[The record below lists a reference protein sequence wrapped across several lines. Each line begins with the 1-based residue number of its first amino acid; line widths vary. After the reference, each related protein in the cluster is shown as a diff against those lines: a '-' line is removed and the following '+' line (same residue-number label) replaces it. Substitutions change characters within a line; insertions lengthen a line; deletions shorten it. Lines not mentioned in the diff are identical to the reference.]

1 MDVKQISVFL
11 ENKPGTLNEMT
22 KVLTE
27 HEIDLRALSLAE
39 TTDFGIA
46 RFITADVLETISI
59 LKDAGYV
66 SSLTPV
72 VVAEIPDEAGAL
84 NRVLQIF
91 MEYKAFECAVA
102 KCAQFILRCAAG
114 KLSHAVAGTENVSV
128 IRSKSEETAWDVN
141 RYRIQVGQCRG
152 LFHMTSFFH
161 AYTVLRGISTA
172 EHVQRL
178 LLRYRNDIIC
188 NGVEEHSPAKPPLA
202 V

>member
-22 KVLTE
+22 KVLTD
-27 HEIDLRALSLAE
+27 HEIDLRALSLAD

-91 MEYKAFECAVA
+91 MDYNINLEYMYA
-102 KCAQFILRCAAG
+102 ILG
-114 KLSHAVAGTENVSV
+114 
-128 IRSKSEETAWDVN
+128 SKS
-141 RYRIQVGQCRG
+141 G
-152 LFHMTSFFH
+152 H
-161 AYTVLRGISTA
+161 AYMIFRVQDDKKASAALVANGIRVLSQEDMA
-172 EHVQRL
+172 E
-178 LLRYRNDIIC
+178 I
-188 NGVEEHSPAKPPLA
+188 
-202 V
+202 